1 MSAVTIAA
9 NGRSWGFAPVTQP
22 LDAARLQIIARATV
36 LDDRTLSPPRGLS
49 AATTGTFA
57 TQVGPDGLVG
67 LIGRPTWT
75 VPPAQLPGLGVSL
88 TVSAEGCQDAVLAGA
103 LPPQPGLP
111 ASFAALDLG
120 TYRLI
125 RLPVVI
131 CGRVFR
137 RQAGIFVPLAG
148 AEVRVVAASPVP
160 ALAGAMPAPVP
171 VGALVGTSAFTN
183 PDGEY
188 RFAPFQRFATL
199 RLQVVAPVSGP
210 PVEIGP
216 PLGEITL
223 VQDFRLG

>member
-9 NGRSWGFAPVTQP
+9 NGRNWRFAPVTQP
-22 LDAARLQIIARATV
+22 LDAARLQVIARATI

-49 AATTGTFA
+49 ATTTGAFA
-57 TQVGPDGLVG
+57 AQVGPDGLVG
-67 LIGRPTWT
+67 LVGRPVWA

-88 TVSAEGCQDAVLAGA
+88 TVSAEGYEDAALAGP

-120 TYRLI
+120 THRLV

-148 AEVRVVAASPVP
+148 AEIRVVAASPVP
-160 ALAGAMPAPVP
+160 ALAGATPAPVP
-171 VGALVGTSAFTN
+171 VGALVGTSAFAN

-188 RFAPFQRFATL
+188 RFAPFQRFATI

-210 PVEIGP
+210 PVELGP
-216 PLGEITL
+216 PLGETTVI
-223 VQDFRLG
+223 QDFRLG